1 LDEKQI
7 ITLVQSLEC
16 LLIVTD
22 VLREDFTSAEVF
34 FFDESERI
42 LKRVSLSSA
51 DFYTRESFGALPM
64 DAEKS

>member
-1 LDEKQI
+1 
-7 ITLVQSLEC
+7 
-16 LLIVTD
+16 LIVTD